1 MGIVSIVFLMLAV
14 TSIFFTVGI
23 QRTKNNVSWMQFYTK
38 GSEAGFSNAN
48 IRLLKKLAQNS
59 GIKYPTTLFWSHKQM
74 DACIKNFISSI
85 KQKKTEF
92 LPENQEFLAKLYEL
106 RIKMEM
112 DRPVFKTGISSSWN
126 IDQLQAVKVVAS
138 EAGVFESRVV
148 TNTYSFIGIE
158 RPDDSSLLPLNF
170 SWKYRNIVL
179 YFRRK
184 NDANYC
190 MNTMV
195 TGEIPANEPPLLK
208 ISHSDK
214 LIRTQ
219 NRKSPRVETHRAAVL
234 YNFEGGIHPSKPTLT
249 PGVKCYLEDISGS
262 GCCVMFKGEASIGMR
277 VVIQFIIDKMPLS
290 VSGVVRGIGYNEA
303 KKASLLHIEFDS
315 IPINV
320 KNKIFSVMF
329 GSLADDE
336 ADTDSTKKDGGL
348 ITEMS
353 ENSATDGPSIEK
365 HDKSNNSEPST
376 KENRSKT

>member
-1 MGIVSIVFLMLAV
+1 MLVV
-14 TSIFFTVGI
+14 TCIFFAVGR
-23 QRTKNNVSWMQFYTK
+23 QKTNNNVSWMQFYTK

-74 DACIKNFISSI
+74 DACIKNFISNI

-112 DRPVFKTGISSSWN
+112 DRPVFRNGISSSRN
-126 IDQLQAVKVVAS
+126 IEQLQVVKVVAS
-138 EAGVFESRVV
+138 EAGAFESKVV
-148 TNTYSFIGIE
+148 TNTSSFIGIE
-158 RPDDSSLLPLNF
+158 RPDDSSLLTLDF
-170 SWKYRNIVL
+170 SWNYRNIVL

-208 ISHSDK
+208 VSHSDK

-219 NRKSPRVETHRAAVL
+219 NRKSPRVETHLAAIL
-234 YNFEGGIHPSKPTLT
+234 YNSEAGVTPSKPTLT
-249 PGVKCYLEDISGS
+249 PGIKCYLEDISGS
-262 GCCVMFKGEASIGMR
+262 GCCVMFKGEASVGMR
-277 VVIQFIIDKMPLS
+277 VVVQFAIDKMPLS
-290 VSGVVRGIGYNEA
+290 VSGVVRGIGYNGA
-303 KKASLLHIEFDS
+303 QKASLLHIEFD
-315 IPINV
+315 IVPINV

-329 GSLADDE
+329 GTLTEDE
-336 ADTDSTKKDGGL
+336 AGADPAKKDDGQT
-348 ITEMS
+348 TEIS
-353 ENSATDGPSIEK
+353 TDASATDGFSI
-365 HDKSNNSEPST
+365 
-376 KENRSKT
+376 